1 MLNHPS
7 WARPAAAAMLCLA
20 FLGCGAPSDPDPDA
34 DAAAAT
40 AAPPAQRSQAE
51 ALAPEVARLLAA
63 GNAAFAGSRFVAPPG
78 DNAIEHYIAARQ
90 LDPANQGVEEAVA
103 EVFPLGV
110 AAAERALEAGD
121 RAEAARIIALLNR
134 VAPDSLPVRA
144 LRDRMVG
151 RRTGSSVPSGAMS

>member
-1 MLNHPS
+1 
-7 WARPAAAAMLCLA
+7 MLCLT
-20 FLGCGAPSDPDPDA
+20 FLGCGAPSDPD
-34 DAAAAT
+34 AAAAP
-40 AAPPAQRSQAE
+40 AAPPSPLSQAE

-78 DNAIEHYIAARQ
+78 DNAMEHYIAARQ

-110 AAAERALEAGD
+110 AAAERALEADD

-151 RRTGSSVPSGAMS
+151 RKPGIPVPSGGMS